1 MEATIT
7 VKGQITLP
15 KALRN
20 ALHLKTGDR
29 VLFEESEG
37 GAYIITPLTTGA
49 QTLKGSISYQ
59 GAAKT
64 LEEMEAAISQ
74 NAGNLY

>member
-20 ALHLKTGDR
+20 LLHLKTGDK
-29 VLFEESEG
+29 VVFEDQGKGNYLIKPKNSDVSS
-37 GAYIITPLTTGA
+37 
-49 QTLKGSISYQ
+49 LKGMIHYT
-59 GAAKT
+59 GKPKT
-64 LEEMEAAISQ
+64 LEEMEQAVQ
-74 NAGNLY
+74 AGFK